1 MGIRLIAS
9 DMDGTLLDRH
19 SDVSEANIRAIQ
31 ALDEYGVEFIICSGR
46 DYGGAKALLES
57 KGIKCGFICL
67 SGAAVYDLSLIHI

>member
-31 ALDEYGVEFIICSGR
+31 ALDEYVVEFII
-46 DYGGAKALLES
+46 
-57 KGIKCGFICL
+57 
-67 SGAAVYDLSLIHI
+67 